1 MKKTKQQ
8 LLIVISLVIVLCF
21 MFGCQDK
28 EAMTEL
34 QAMKAQAEVEA
45 QNIEAVY
52 RWLKARNEGK
62 METIINEG
70 LLDPNTVFHETS
82 HMEIPLIDNYID
94 RNDIPH
100 SKAVRSIELILAKG
114 DKVAFRYLVNVNSRG
129 REIKVEAIKILRF
142 VKGIIVETWGVED
155 SFGLAK
161 QLGWDIDYKE
171 EK

>member
-1 MKKTKQQ
+1 MKKTNQQ
-8 LLIVISLVIVLCF
+8 LLIVIFLVMVLCV

-34 QAMKAQAEVEA
+34 QAMKAQAEVET

-52 RWLKARNEGK
+52 RWLKAKNEGN
-62 METIINEG
+62 MAPIINEG
-70 LLDPNTVFHETS
+70 LLDPNIVFHETF
-82 HMEIPLIDNYID
+82 HMEIPLIDTHIE

-100 SKAVRSIELILAKG
+100 SEAVRSIELILAKG

-142 VKGIIVETWGVED
+142 VNGKIVETWGVED
-155 SFGLAK
+155 SFGFAK